1 MVQEKIKRFWKSGLI
16 RSLLRGISL
25 AVSGMIMLIL
35 AGCSDEIPEAPDI
48 KMIQSDKEVHSSGEN
63 DSSNENN
70 SPTAESIEQILSD
83 LYDEAVKTN
92 TLGSLDMTRRMVA
105 RLGENGYVAVDS
117 GNQVDMTQ
125 AEQAL
130 AFCKAADEEETAGL
144 TIIVIMETGLRK

>member
-1 MVQEKIKRFWKSGLI
+1 MVQEKIKRFWKNGLT
-16 RSLLRGISL
+16 RSLLRSISL

-35 AGCSDEIPEAPDI
+35 VGCSDETSS
-48 KMIQSDKEVHSSGEN
+48 SDENNSFGKNDFSSENGSFSEN
-63 DSSNENN
+63 DSPN
-70 SPTAESIEQILSD
+70 AESIEQILSD

-105 RLGENGYVAVDS
+105 RLGDNGYVAVDS
-117 GNQVDMTQ
+117 GNQVDMVQ